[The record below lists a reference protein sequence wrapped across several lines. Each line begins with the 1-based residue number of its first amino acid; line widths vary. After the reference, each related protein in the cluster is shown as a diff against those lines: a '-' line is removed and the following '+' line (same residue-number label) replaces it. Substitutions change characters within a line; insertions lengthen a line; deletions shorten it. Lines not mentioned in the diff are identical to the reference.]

1 MTGTGNRGAAFMS
14 STTEPLVETRGLTV
28 TYGSRTV
35 LEDIDLTVGA
45 GEIVTLIGPNGAGK
59 TTLVKSVLGLVKPS
73 AGSIRRRAGLTIGYM
88 PQRLQV
94 ERTLPLTVRRFLTL
108 WQRVDRADLAR
119 VLDEV
124 GASHVID
131 GAVQTL
137 SGGELQRVLLAR
149 ALAQGAPLL
158 VADEPCAALDPAQSI
173 RTAKL
178 LRARAEA
185 GGAVLATMHDL
196 PLAARYCT
204 RLVVLDCGK
213 VRADG
218 PPEAVLTPALCR
230 DVFGISVI
238 REGSRWAIAELE
250 EENEEY
256 P

>member
-1 MTGTGNRGAAFMS
+1 MSAVLILREMAIPGRLKPTSLSIATGEF
-14 STTEPLVETRGLTV
+14 
-28 TYGSRTV
+28 
-35 LEDIDLTVGA
+35 VG
-45 GEIVTLIGPNGAGK
+45 LIGPNGAGK
-59 TTLVKSVLGLVKPS
+59 TTLLRAALGL
-73 AGSIRRRAGLTIGYM
+73 
-88 PQRLQV
+88 
-94 ERTLPLTVRRFLTL
+94 LPAQGTSSLTL
-108 WQRVDRADLAR
+108 MPLPKRPRHVAYLAQEREVTWPITVEDVVALGWRANPDHRGEGIPQARAFLDHLDLRDFAGR
-119 VLDEV
+119 HIPD
-124 GASHVID
+124 
-131 GAVQTL
+131 L
-137 SGGELQRVLLAR
+137 SGGERGRVLLAR

-204 RLVVLDCGK
+204 RLIVLERGK

-218 PPEAVLTPALCR
+218 PPETVLTPTLCR
-230 DVFGISVI
+230 DVFGVSVI
-238 REGSRWAIAELE
+238 REGNRWAIAELE